1 VQDHAGGNYTH
12 MANVLTGSLVL
23 NFQGGGLALCPKYLW
38 DGNVVE
44 QQSGSKCFISRLF
57 NLLRSI
63 LGPPLPCF
71 YLNALSSHNS
81 TC

>member
-1 VQDHAGGNYTH
+1 VQDHAGGNYIH

-23 NFQGGGLALCPKYLW
+23 HFRVVASHFVQKYLW

-57 NLLRSI
+57 NLLRSM